1 MLGVQQLL
9 VEPQESNPTAEPL
22 RNTLTVPTAS
32 FGGPRWHRG
41 RLWSSVGGG
50 GDRSG
55 MAAAEECQESPPPCK
70 RLTLGRPA
78 SLLSPSA
85 DRPPFIA
92 LMGGY
97 PLPPLPKDH
106 PRPSPFHLLHLPA
119 LPVTFAWSVLHLLF
133 PRGTRVALFTL
144 ILPPT
149 APSRQTEP
157 GLIAL
162 HTSQWLSNV
171 NNLKEGQRAFAVVS
185 PHTSPLQHK

>member
-1 MLGVQQLL
+1 MAWLQ
-9 VEPQESNPTAEPL
+9 L
-22 RNTLTVPTAS
+22 RNARNP
-32 FGGPRWHRG
+32 
-41 RLWSSVGGG
+41 
-50 GDRSG
+50 
-55 MAAAEECQESPPPCK
+55 PPPCK

-119 LPVTFAWSVLHLLF
+119 LPVTSAWSVLHLLF